1 MIQDTNTMA
10 AVDVGASKVCAII
23 ARREGARGVSV
34 LSRGVVP
41 SEGLDRGNVIDPS
54 QAGEVIGKALAAA
67 GGGSSAPA
75 VGSAYV
81 GVTGSHVVFEN
92 RADRVDWA
100 AAQGVITRSDLDKM
114 PETISEA
121 AARPGQKVIHA
132 LPINYVLDGQSGIRD
147 PLGMHAKRLE
157 VESHVISAKTR
168 YVENLE
174 RAVGEAGLAVQSLVL
189 EPIASANAVLTES
202 EKYNGAVLIDIGGG
216 TSDIIVVRRGMAE
229 FISVLPIGG
238 FQFTNDICVAFR
250 TPYPA
255 AEEAKL
261 KYGTTDPVTY
271 SALDEIQLPQK
282 GRLSSRTV
290 TLRDLSQLMRERAA
304 ELVRLIRLRII
315 EAGIEDPGAVSIV
328 LTGGSSRLPGLDEM
342 ARRIIGPNVRV
353 GGANPPFPIPD
364 ELRGPEFATGVGLV
378 AWALDHPSVP
388 LRPPTASRRNQRNQ
402 RGGGQRGGG
411 NPQSG
416 GGAAGRRQQRQPQ
429 QGQPPEKPRGLFRR
443 LFPN

>member
-1 MIQDTNTMA
+1 MNQDTNTMA

-34 LSRGVVP
+34 ASRGVVP

-54 QAGEVIGKALAAA
+54 QAAAVIGKALAAA
-67 GGGSSAPA
+67 EKGGSSA

-81 GVTGSHVVFEN
+81 GITGSHVIFEN
-92 RADRVDWA
+92 RVDQVDWA

-114 PETISEA
+114 PDAISEA

-147 PLGMHAKRLE
+147 PLGMHAKRVE

-174 RAVGEAGLAVQSLVL
+174 RAVGEAGLGVQSLVL

-202 EKYNGAVLIDIGGG
+202 EKYRGAVLIDIGGG

-229 FISVLPIGG
+229 YISVLPIGG

-271 SALDEIQLPQK
+271 SALDEIQLPQQ

-353 GGANPPFPIPD
+353 GGANPAFAIPD

-378 AWALDHPSVP
+378 AWALDHPSDPVR
-388 LRPPTASRRNQRNQ
+388 RPPASSR
-402 RGGGQRGGG
+402 RGGG
-411 NPQSG
+411 NPRYYGGGQRPPASGGAAG
-416 GGAAGRRQQRQPQ
+416 GGAAGRQQQ
-429 QGQPPEKPRGLFRR
+429 QPPKKPGFLRR

>member
-1 MIQDTNTMA
+1 MTTQDTNTMA

-23 ARREGARGVSV
+23 ARRDGARGVSV

-41 SEGLDRGNVIDPS
+41 SEGLDRGNVTDPA
-54 QAGEVIGKALAAA
+54 QTGAVISRALDEATRRA
-67 GGGSSAPA
+67 SAA

-81 GVTGSHVVFEN
+81 GVTGSHVSFEN
-92 RADRVDWA
+92 RLDHIDWA
-100 AAQGVITRSDLDKM
+100 AARGVITRSDLAKM
-114 PETISEA
+114 PETVSAA
-121 AARPGQKVIHA
+121 AARPGHKVIHA
-132 LPINYVLDGQSGIRD
+132 LPINYILDGQSGIRD
-147 PLGMHAKRLE
+147 PLGMHTKRLE

-229 FISVLPIGG
+229 YISVLPIGG

-250 TPYPA
+250 TPRKA

-261 KYGTTDPVTY
+261 KYGTTEPVTY
-271 SALDEIQLPQK
+271 SALDEIQLPQQ

-290 TLRDLSQLMRERAA
+290 TLRDLSQLMRERAS
-304 ELVRLIRLRII
+304 ELLRLIRLRII
-315 EAGIEDPGAVSIV
+315 ESGIEDPSAVSIV
-328 LTGGSSRLPGLDEM
+328 LTGGSSRLPGMDEM
-342 ARRIIGPNVRV
+342 AKRLIGPHVRV
-353 GGANPPFPIPD
+353 GGANPGFELPD
-364 ELRGPEFATGVGLV
+364 ALRGPEFATGVGLV
-378 AWALDHPSVP
+378 AWALDHPAAPVRTAAAR
-388 LRPPTASRRNQRNQ
+388 RPARTE
-402 RGGGQRGGG
+402 RGGGGERRGGNQG
-411 NPQSG
+411 NQPPKKSG
-416 GGAAGRRQQRQPQ
+416 GF
-429 QGQPPEKPRGLFRR
+429 LRR

>member
-1 MIQDTNTMA
+1 MNQDTNTMA

-34 LSRGVVP
+34 VSRGVVP

-54 QAGEVIGKALAAA
+54 QAAAVIGKALAAA
-67 GGGSSAPA
+67 EKGRSSA

-81 GVTGSHVVFEN
+81 GITGSHVIFEN
-92 RADRVDWA
+92 RVDQVDWA

-114 PETISEA
+114 PDTISEA

-174 RAVGEAGLAVQSLVL
+174 RAVGEAGLGVQSLVL

-202 EKYNGAVLIDIGGG
+202 EKYSGAVLIDIGGG

-229 FISVLPIGG
+229 YISVLPIGG

-271 SALDEIQLPQK
+271 SALDEIQLPQQ

-353 GGANPPFPIPD
+353 GGANPAFAIPD

-378 AWALDHPSVP
+378 AWALDHPSDPVR
-388 LRPPTASRRNQRNQ
+388 RPPASSR
-402 RGGGQRGGG
+402 RGGG
-411 NPQSG
+411 NPRHYGGGQRPPSSGGAAG
-416 GGAAGRRQQRQPQ
+416 GGAAGRQ
-429 QGQPPEKPRGLFRR
+429 QPPNKKPGFLRR

>member
-34 LSRGVVP
+34 VSRGVVP

-54 QAGEVIGKALAAA
+54 QAGAVISRALAAA
-67 GGGSSAPA
+67 AQGTSSA
-75 VGSAYV
+75 VGAAYV
-81 GVTGSHVVFEN
+81 GITGSHVAFEN
-92 RADRVDWA
+92 RMDHIDWA
-100 AAQGVITRSDLDKM
+100 AARGVITAADLAKM
-114 PETISEA
+114 PATISEA
-121 AARPGQKVIHA
+121 ASRPGQKVIHA
-132 LPINYVLDGQSGIRD
+132 IPVNYVLDGQSGIRD

-157 VESHVISAKTR
+157 VESHIVSAKTR
-168 YVENLE
+168 YVDNLE
-174 RAVGEAGLAVQSLVL
+174 RAVGEAGLSVQSLVL

-216 TSDIIVVRRGMAE
+216 TSDIIAVRRGMAE
-229 FISVLPIGG
+229 YISVLPIGG

-261 KYGTTDPVTY
+261 KYGTTEPVTY
-271 SALDEIQLPQK
+271 SALDEIQLPQQ

-304 ELVRLIRLRII
+304 ELIRLIRLKII
-315 EAGIEDPGAVSIV
+315 ESGIENPGAVSIV

-342 ARRIIGPNVRV
+342 TRRIIGPNVRV
-353 GGANPPFPIPD
+353 GGANPAFALPD

-378 AWALDHPSVP
+378 AWALDHPVAP
-388 LRPPTASRRNQRNQ
+388 RRA
-402 RGGGQRGGG
+402 
-411 NPQSG
+411 PSG
-416 GGAAGRRQQRQPQ
+416 GDRRPNRPARDGQTSADAGRAPKKS
-429 QGQPPEKPRGLFRR
+429 GGFLRR

>member
-1 MIQDTNTMA
+1 MNQDTNTMA

-34 LSRGVVP
+34 VSRGVVP

-54 QAGEVIGKALAAA
+54 QAGAVIGKALAAA
-67 GGGSSAPA
+67 ARGSSA
-75 VGSAYV
+75 VGAAYV
-81 GVTGSHVVFEN
+81 GITGSHVIFEN
-92 RADRVDWA
+92 RVDQVDWA

-114 PETISEA
+114 PDTISEA

-174 RAVGEAGLAVQSLVL
+174 RAVGEAGLGVQSLVL

-202 EKYNGAVLIDIGGG
+202 EKYSGAVLIDIGGG

-229 FISVLPIGG
+229 YISVLPIGG

-271 SALDEIQLPQK
+271 SALDEIQLPQQ

-353 GGANPPFPIPD
+353 GGANPAFAIPD

-378 AWALDHPSVP
+378 AWALDHPSAP
-388 LRPPTASRRNQRNQ
+388 IRAPISSR
-402 RGGGQRGGG
+402 RGGG
-411 NPQSG
+411 NPRHYGGQRPPAG
-416 GGAAGRRQQRQPQ
+416 GGAAGRQ
-429 QGQPPEKPRGLFRR
+429 QPPNKKPGFLRR

>member
-1 MIQDTNTMA
+1 MNQDTNTMA

-23 ARREGARGVSV
+23 ARRDGARGVSV

-41 SEGLDRGNVIDPS
+41 SEGLDRGNVIDPA
-54 QAGEVIGKALAAA
+54 QTGEVIGRALDEAAKKA
-67 GGGSSAPA
+67 SAP

-81 GVTGSHVVFEN
+81 GVTGAHVVFEN
-92 RADRVDWA
+92 RLDHIDWA
-100 AAQGVITRSDLDKM
+100 AARGVITSSDMEKM
-114 PETISEA
+114 PDTISEA
-121 AARPGQKVIHA
+121 ARRPGQKVIHA
-132 LPINYVLDGQSGIRD
+132 LPINYILDGQSGIRD
-147 PLGMHAKRLE
+147 PLGMHTKRLE

-250 TPYPA
+250 TPYKA

-271 SALDEIQLPQK
+271 SALDEIQLPQQ
-282 GRLSSRTV
+282 GRISSRTV
-290 TLRDLSQLMRERAA
+290 TLRDLSQLMRERAS
-304 ELVRLIRLRII
+304 ELLRLIRLRII
-315 EAGIEDPGAVSIV
+315 ESGMEDPSAASIV
-328 LTGGSSRLPGLDEM
+328 LTGGSSRLPGMDEM
-342 ARRIIGPNVRV
+342 AKRLIGPHVRV
-353 GGANPPFPIPD
+353 GGANPGFAIPD
-364 ELRGPEFATGVGLV
+364 ALRGPEFATGVGLV
-378 AWALDHPSVP
+378 AWALDHPAAPVRTAAARRPERSGGA
-388 LRPPTASRRNQRNQ
+388 RPP
-402 RGGGQRGGG
+402 
-411 NPQSG
+411 SG
-416 GGAAGRRQQRQPQ
+416 GERGERQPPKKS
-429 QGQPPEKPRGLFRR
+429 GGFLRR